1 VIGVIGSSAQG
12 HLAYAKTFDFIFG
25 LIDLHVKK
33 VDGAEQ
39 GCLLDF
45 REEVPYGAPLTPR
58 FLPSGRDIIW
68 SRVLN
73 LDDPF
78 GALRVQGRITRLSDC
93 ITQNVTND
101 IGSIAPLGDE
111 GLTFS
116 DAIDDGT
123 GTLSIRQ
130 IKKDGTLA
138 SESTV
143 IQTRATGS
151 LSLYPFAPVVVY
163 SVNIGDPA
171 DGLYLHPVIFP
182 AN

>member
-1 VIGVIGSSAQG
+1 M
-12 HLAYAKTFDFIFG
+12 
-25 LIDLHVKK
+25 
-33 VDGAEQ
+33 
-39 GCLLDF
+39 
-45 REEVPYGAPLTPR
+45 
-58 FLPSGRDIIW
+58 
-68 SRVLN
+68 
-73 LDDPF
+73 
-78 GALRVQGRITRLSDC
+78 RVQGRITRLSDC

-143 IQTRATGS
+143 IQSRATGS

-171 DGLYLHPVIFP
+171 DGLYLHRVVFP